1 MLIKFLINMLWQQ
14 SATIIDNRIENFSKA
29 PGLNTANITKDI
41 FIIPTEDIC
50 RKKQPTLQKL
60 VRIS

>member
-1 MLIKFLINMLWQQ
+1 MLWQQ

-41 FIIPTEDIC
+41 FIIRTEDIR
-50 RKKQPTLQKL
+50 RKKQPTLQKM